1 MLQDLYKRAAEQ
13 LQALTEE
20 KFNSGAMDVWGCTSH
35 DWSSPGRRD
44 CFIGSGLIGL
54 RIPVEGEPSVYPTF
68 SGTKMAAGGTLM
80 HGVWSEGKLI
90 DVFNFMGLRLSHGR
104 SIFRRDSG
112 TMLDYC
118 QHLDWRNGVVET
130 SCKWVSRAGI
140 TDVKYR
146 IWLFRNQKNAGCVEL
161 EITPLQDAYYVIS
174 DTIDGSFIPRHGK
187 MYYQVHYPSEFVK
200 TVYTDIDGINT
211 RLAASSYLLMDGKPI
226 AGETELTEGGFKRKV
241 FLRAKAN
248 QTYRFCKVGALFSN
262 ENCSD
267 PVHASAS
274 LASGIADNFDNAWQ
288 QHLQAWEK
296 LWQGRIEISHNGVQA
311 LVNNALYQ
319 LYSNVAENV
328 AWPPGPCGLASKAYC
343 NRIFHDC
350 EIWTYPP
357 ILLFHPILGRSYM
370 DYRYNTI
377 DGARRNALANGMN
390 GIQIAWESAESGDE
404 AVSSLPYSHQR
415 HINSDVA
422 LAQWQY
428 FLVTGDMD
436 FLRKQGSKIIC
447 QSADFWVSR
456 SIYNAEADRYE
467 IRNVCCVDE
476 SAFNADNN
484 ALTNYSAK
492 KNLLMALEIC
502 KMLDLPCNPQWQ
514 TVADKL
520 WIPFDEK
527 RNVILQHDRYNGER
541 INQADATLTVYP
553 WEMPMSDE
561 RKFNT
566 VEYYRT
572 KYIDHKIMMGSS
584 IDGIIDCELGRGE
597 SSWATMLDLLPYHR

>member
-1 MLQDLYKRAAEQ
+1 M
-13 LQALTEE
+13 
-20 KFNSGAMDVWGCTSH
+20 
-35 DWSSPGRRD
+35 
-44 CFIGSGLIGL
+44 
-54 RIPVEGEPSVYPTF
+54 
-68 SGTKMAAGGTLM
+68 
-80 HGVWSEGKLI
+80 
-90 DVFNFMGLRLSHGR
+90 
-104 SIFRRDSG
+104 
-112 TMLDYC
+112 
-118 QHLDWRNGVVET
+118 
-130 SCKWVSRAGI
+130 
-140 TDVKYR
+140 
-146 IWLFRNQKNAGCVEL
+146 
-161 EITPLQDAYYVIS
+161 
-174 DTIDGSFIPRHGK
+174 
-187 MYYQVHYPSEFVK
+187 
-200 TVYTDIDGINT
+200 
-211 RLAASSYLLMDGKPI
+211 
-226 AGETELTEGGFKRKV
+226 
-241 FLRAKAN
+241 
-248 QTYRFCKVGALFSN
+248 
-262 ENCSD
+262 
-267 PVHASAS
+267 
-274 LASGIADNFDNAWQ
+274 
-288 QHLQAWEK
+288 QAWEK

-597 SSWATMLDLLPYHR
+597 SSWATMLDLLPYHRGDFLMVSESPVNETISLLTGLGGLLQLVMMGWGGLRMRDNELAAANNLPKNVEYMKICNLHYYGKTFDLVFSNGKVERCEK